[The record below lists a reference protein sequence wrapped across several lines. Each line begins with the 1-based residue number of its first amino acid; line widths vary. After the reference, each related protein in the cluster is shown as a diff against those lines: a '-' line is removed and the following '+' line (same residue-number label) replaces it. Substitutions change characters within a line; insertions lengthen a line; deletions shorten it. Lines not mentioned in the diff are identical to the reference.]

1 MDVIFDQNQ
10 KTLLVKEWK
19 IKEPEIIEGISDY
32 IENNK
37 LIEDYLTRCLR
48 LGAIA
53 LKGVNISE
61 RVDFIQKRFN
71 SLNNDF
77 TVALTKY
84 KEEISDNF
92 EKQYKEFLDVLE
104 GENGVKNCLDAH
116 FGEKGS
122 LIEII
127 DKFFGEKGK
136 FLELFSL
143 ELPNSPFNLI
153 KNEFIQKVNE
163 LSLRLEN
170 YFSGKEAEERI
181 KEKTH
186 LKGYDYE
193 DQLEVVLNEIAEQF
207 NDIVIPVQTIGTQ
220 ARGKKGDFVIDIS
233 NNSNS
238 KKLRFTIE
246 AKSGKMSIMGK
257 TGILQILDNSL
268 KERNA
273 DYAIAAFR
281 DIDLLP
287 QTYQKSNGMLREYG
301 NNKIICV
308 ANEEEW
314 FPLKIAYKLARSRI
328 LMLHEKGNEV
338 DSESISTKI
347 ASVINSLKTFNSIQ
361 TNLTELI
368 KSVESIKNNIK
379 SCKNS
384 ITHDLKDIQAELSIT

>member
-1 MDVIFDQNQ
+1 MDVIFDQTQ
-10 KTLLVKEWK
+10 KSLLVKEWN
-19 IKEPEIIEGISDY
+19 ITEPEIIEGISDY
-32 IENNK
+32 VESDT
-37 LIEDYLTRCLR
+37 LIEEYLIRCLR

-71 SLNNDF
+71 SLNTDF
-77 TVALTKY
+77 GNALTRY
-84 KEEISDNF
+84 KEEISNNL

-104 GENGVKNCLDAH
+104 GENGVKDCLDTH
-116 FGEKGS
+116 FGEKGR

-127 DKFFGEKGK
+127 NEFFGEKGK

-153 KNEFIQKVNE
+153 KNEFIQKVND

-170 YFSGKEAEERI
+170 YFSGKEAEERV

-193 DQLEVVLNEIAEQF
+193 DQLEVILNDIAEQF
-207 NDIVIPVQTIGTQ
+207 NDIVTPVQTIGTQ
-220 ARGKKGDFVIDIS
+220 TRGKKGDFIIDIS

-238 KKLRFTIE
+238 RQLRLTIE
-246 AKSGKMSIMGK
+246 AKSGKMSITGK
-257 TGILQILDNSL
+257 TGILQILDNSI

-273 DYAIAAFR
+273 DFAIAAFR

-287 QTYQKSNGMLREYG
+287 QTYHKSNGMFREYG

-308 ANEEEW
+308 ANEDEW

-328 LMLHEKGNEV
+328 LMYQEKGNEV

-347 ASVINSLKTFNSIQ
+347 ASVINSLNTFNSIQ
-361 TNLTELI
+361 TNLTQLI
-368 KSVESIKNNIK
+368 KNVESIKTNIK
-379 SCKNS
+379 TCKNS
-384 ITHDLKDIQAELSIT
+384 IIRDLKDIQAELGVI